1 MSTNLNI
8 QNTDIVD
15 GGMGHMLRRLGVG
28 IDGSE
33 PGAIE
38 RFRKITMANVT
49 NPEIVQE
56 AHLAFLK
63 SGCNIITTNNY
74 AAVPKC
80 LLYEVPKNTGL
91 ASPAEV
97 KYSEETESKTISDIL
112 KEAGF
117 FDEPQ
122 NSDSDR
128 VACANTTNCRRVKI
142 L

>member
-1 MSTNLNI
+1 MSANLNI

-15 GGMGHMLRRLGVG
+15 GGMGHMLRRLGVD
-28 IDGSE
+28 IDGTE
-33 PGAIE
+33 PGSIQ

-74 AAVPKC
+74 AAIPKC
-80 LLYEVPKNTGL
+80 LLYEGPTNTGL
-91 ASPAEV
+91 DNPAAV
-97 KYSEETESKTISDIL
+97 KYSEKTESKIIADVL
-112 KEAGF
+112 KETGF

-122 NSDSDR
+122 TSNR
-128 VACANTTNCRRVKI
+128 AACANITKYRRVNI